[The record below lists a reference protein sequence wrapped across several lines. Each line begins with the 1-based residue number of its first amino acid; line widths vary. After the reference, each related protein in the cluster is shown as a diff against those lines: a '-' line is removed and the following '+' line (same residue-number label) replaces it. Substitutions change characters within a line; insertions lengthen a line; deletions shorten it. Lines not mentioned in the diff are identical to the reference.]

1 MRTLIGIADN
11 AAKLGVSDM
20 NWIGKIRPQVFM
32 AIIMIGV
39 GMIYAI
45 RSEAYELASAFG
57 GFVAMLAKEVIASD
71 D

>member
-1 MRTLIGIADN
+1 
-11 AAKLGVSDM
+11 M

-32 AIIMIGV
+32 AIIMIGA

-45 RSEAYELASAFG
+45 QSEAYELASAFG